1 MNGNKQISGGI
12 YLVVDPSMNKSE
24 LLGRLFEILK
34 EDNIAAVQI
43 WDNFPASEE
52 KVNLVEK
59 ICALCHKNT
68 VPVFVNNEWQLLN
81 STNADGVH
89 FDKIPINLD
98 EIRAG
103 INKECLIGITCNN
116 DPGVIKWADENDL
129 TYISFCSV
137 FPSSTSNSCELVDF
151 ETIREARKITAMPI
165 FLAGG
170 IKPGNIRKL
179 KDLDFQGVAVISGIM
194 NSRDP
199 VKAAKEYDKELKQ
212 SRNENINHK

>member
-1 MNGNKQISGGI
+1 MNRNKRISGGI

-24 LLGRLFEILK
+24 LLGRLFEVLR
-34 EDNIAAVQI
+34 DDHIAAVQI

-52 KVNLVEK
+52 KADLVEK
-59 ICALCHKNT
+59 ICALCHNNEI
-68 VPVFVNNEWQLLN
+68 PVFINNEWQLLN
-81 STNADGVH
+81 STDADGVH
-89 FDKIPINLD
+89 FDEIPGNLD

-103 INKECLIGITCNN
+103 INKECMTGITCNN

-129 TYISFCSV
+129 SYISFCSV

-151 ETIREARKITAMPI
+151 ETIREARKLTAMPI

-170 IKPGNIRKL
+170 IKPENIRKL
-179 KDLDFQGVAVISGIM
+179 KGLDFQGVAVISGIM

-199 VKAAKEYDKELKQ
+199 LKSAKEYQKELKQ
-212 SRNENINHK
+212 LRNENINHK